1 MTEEL
6 TYAEICV
13 KEPRAALKFL
23 TQHLGFVNISNL
35 YNAENPGR
43 QGFLLHNKTG
53 RTYFIPLNADGDY
66 SYNAAVVVD
75 TDDCLRDYYLLDK
88 AGIQFDGIPAY
99 TSRGLQ
105 AIAVDNDGTRYTL
118 LERRDY
124 TDEL

>member
-13 KEPRAALKFL
+13 KKPRAALRFL
-23 TQHLGFVNISNL
+23 TQHLGFVNISNM
-35 YNAENPGR
+35 YNAENPGK
-43 QGFLLHNKTG
+43 QGFLLHSKRG
-53 RTYFIPLNADGDY
+53 RSYFIPLNADSGG
-66 SYNAAVVVD
+66 SYNDAVVLD
-75 TDDCLRDYYLLDK
+75 TDDCLRDYYLLDR

-99 TSRGLQ
+99 TSCGLQ